1 MGAQGSL
8 IVTADETIEVPAV
21 PVADVVDTT
30 GAGDQYA
37 AGVLY
42 GLTHGMSLS
51 DSGMLGSKAAA
62 EVISHMGAR
71 PLIELSSLL
80 D

>member
-1 MGAQGSL
+1 M
-8 IVTADETIEVPAV
+8 
-21 PVADVVDTT
+21 VDTT

-42 GLTHGMSLS
+42 GLSRAMSLY

-71 PLIELSSLL
+71 PIRPLSDFLAEG
-80 D
+80 

>member
-1 MGAQGSL
+1 
-8 IVTADETIEVPAV
+8 
-21 PVADVVDTT
+21 

-37 AGVLY
+37 AGVLF
-42 GLTHGMSLS
+42 GLARGMSLY
-51 DSGMLGSKAAA
+51 DAGMLGSKAAA

-71 PLIELSSLL
+71 PLRPLSEFL